1 MTTMIKPPL
10 KDSHRSLGSAK
21 HGTHHWWMQRT
32 SAVGLVILGLW
43 FLFSLYGQ
51 TFTYNHMI
59 TWIQAPHRA
68 IAMILLL
75 STGFYHGYLG
85 LQVVIEDYVHHST
98 SRIIILWAAKFLCGA
113 AAVAG
118 IFSVIKLATG
128 H

>member
-1 MTTMIKPPL
+1 MATIIKPPL

-32 SAVGLVILGLW
+32 SAVCLVILGLW

-51 TFTYNHMI
+51 SFTHAHMI

-85 LQVVIEDYVHHST
+85 LQIIIEDYVHHST
-98 SRIIILWAAKFLCGA
+98 SRIVTLFTAKFLCVGMA
-113 AAVAG
+113 IAG
-118 IFSVIKLATG
+118 VFSVIKLAIG